1 MNERIVALDVGDR
14 RIGIAVSD
22 ALGITAQ
29 PIETYTRVG
38 YGPDVRRICQIAQQ
52 YETNRILCGLPL
64 NMDGSRGFQAEKV
77 AQLAEKL
84 EEAGL
89 VVSYYDERM
98 TTVLAEDAL
107 IEANMSR
114 ENRKKK
120 VDMVAAV
127 MILQSYLDAQ
137 AMQSASVDAD
147 ADDSDEDDGVL
158 EMEDEDGNVI
168 RFLLNATI
176 PYHGEEY
183 VLLVSE
189 EACGD
194 IEQDESFIMRK
205 ATDED
210 GNPCFQSLDDEKL
223 IERIYEQYETNR
235 ILCGL
240 PLNMDGSR
248 GFQAEKVAQLAEKLE
263 EAGLVVSYYDERMTT
278 VLAEDALIEANMS
291 RENRKKK
298 VDMVAAVMILQSY
311 LDAQA
316 MQSASVDADADDS
329 DEDDGVL
336 EMEDEDGNVIR
347 FLLNATIP
355 YHGEEYVLLV
365 SEEACGDIEQDES
378 FIMRKA
384 TDEDGNPCFQSLDD
398 EKLIERIY
406 EAYLEQSE
414 EH

>member
-38 YGPDVRRICQIAQQ
+38 YGPDVRRISQIAQQ

-64 NMDGSRGFQAEKV
+64 NMDGTRGFQAEKV
-77 AQLAEKL
+77 TQLAEKL

-89 VVSYYDERM
+89 IVSYYDERM

-107 IEANMSR
+107 LEANMSR

-137 AMQSASVDAD
+137 AAQNAQANAD
-147 ADDSDEDDGVL
+147 EVEDDEEDDGVL

-176 PYHGEEY
+176 PYRGEEY

-205 ATDED
+205 TT
-210 GNPCFQSLDDEKL
+210 DDEG
-223 IERIYEQYETNR
+223 N
-235 ILCGL
+235 LC
-240 PLNMDGSR
+240 
-248 GFQAEKVAQLAEKLE
+248 
-263 EAGLVVSYYDERMTT
+263 Y
-278 VLAEDALIEANMS
+278 
-291 RENRKKK
+291 
-298 VDMVAAVMILQSY
+298 
-311 LDAQA
+311 
-316 MQSASVDADADDS
+316 
-329 DEDDGVL
+329 
-336 EMEDEDGNVIR
+336 
-347 FLLNATIP
+347 
-355 YHGEEYVLLV
+355 
-365 SEEACGDIEQDES
+365 
-378 FIMRKA
+378 
-384 TDEDGNPCFQSLDD
+384 QSLDD

-414 EH
+414 ER

>member
-107 IEANMSR
+107 LEANMSR

-137 AMQSASVDAD
+137 AMQSAS
-147 ADDSDEDDGVL
+147 
-158 EMEDEDGNVI
+158 
-168 RFLLNATI
+168 R
-176 PYHGEEY
+176 
-183 VLLVSE
+183 
-189 EACGD
+189 CG
-194 IEQDESFIMRK
+194 
-205 ATDED
+205 
-210 GNPCFQSLDDEKL
+210 
-223 IERIYEQYETNR
+223 
-235 ILCGL
+235 
-240 PLNMDGSR
+240 
-248 GFQAEKVAQLAEKLE
+248 
-263 EAGLVVSYYDERMTT
+263 
-278 VLAEDALIEANMS
+278 
-291 RENRKKK
+291 
-298 VDMVAAVMILQSY
+298 
-311 LDAQA
+311 
-316 MQSASVDADADDS
+316 
-329 DEDDGVL
+329 
-336 EMEDEDGNVIR
+336 
-347 FLLNATIP
+347 
-355 YHGEEYVLLV
+355 
-365 SEEACGDIEQDES
+365 
-378 FIMRKA
+378 
-384 TDEDGNPCFQSLDD
+384 
-398 EKLIERIY
+398 
-406 EAYLEQSE
+406 
-414 EH
+414 